1 MMAKNFCYLQKIINM
16 YIYNVTVNIEKSV
29 KDEWLKWIKHHIAV
43 VLATGHF
50 TEAKFSEV
58 ITDEEVHGY
67 TYSIQYRAKTREDLD
82 NYYKNHAERLRKDAL
97 EKFADKALAFRTEL
111 RIIDEFS
118 VTYN

>member
-1 MMAKNFCYLQKIINM
+1 M